1 MAIFLE
7 FSLESCLRVGG
18 TFVWVIRKYLTAILN
33 TDIEEM
39 LQKPEILIMI
49 QVIQESAFCNISAI
63 SAHKIA
69 SRYFLIIHTNVPLTL
84 RHESSENCE
93 KIAILQNYFYAFLN
107 HLNYNQNLS
116 FLQHF
121 FNFCTQDCC

>member
-1 MAIFLE
+1 MIK
-7 FSLESCLRVGG
+7 
-18 TFVWVIRKYLTAILN
+18 KYVLAILGAE
-33 TDIEEM
+33 IEEM

-49 QVIQESAFCNISAI
+49 QVIQESAFFNISSI
-63 SAHKIA
+63 SAPKIA

-107 HLNYNQNLS
+107 RLNYNQNLS

>member
-1 MAIFLE
+1 M
-7 FSLESCLRVGG
+7 
-18 TFVWVIRKYLTAILN
+18 IRKYLTAILN

-69 SRYFLIIHTNVPLTL
+69 SRYFLIIHTNVPLPL

-93 KIAILQNYFYAFLN
+93 KIAILQNFGLRFIGL
-107 HLNYNQNLS
+107 
-116 FLQHF
+116 
-121 FNFCTQDCC
+121 

>member
-1 MAIFLE
+1 M
-7 FSLESCLRVGG
+7 
-18 TFVWVIRKYLTAILN
+18 IRKYLTAILN

-49 QVIQESAFCNISAI
+49 QVIQESGCCNISAI
-63 SAHKIA
+63 FAHKIA

-93 KIAILQNYFYAFLN
+93 KIAILQNFGLRFIGL
-107 HLNYNQNLS
+107 
-116 FLQHF
+116 
-121 FNFCTQDCC
+121 